1 MKQMNTLYVQ
11 MFVSFQMSYGR
22 KPLTGGMRRDT
33 YFSSLMQILLHNVK
47 TGVRRDYLED
57 VLLGDRDIE
66 NRHQALHTIIYK
78 AKRKLRDM
86 GLPDVNYIA
95 LEKGVYHWTPLIP
108 VEEDAAVFEEY
119 YMRASEAWDEEERLS
134 LYQRACYTYK
144 GEFLSTYA
152 GVLWAG
158 AEARRYREMF
168 ADCVCKAASI
178 LRKRQN
184 WEELE
189 KLGTYVM
196 KTDPFADWEVLA
208 MEALIESGR
217 YEEARQLYAD
227 TADSYLTER
236 GIHPTKKMMKM
247 MEDLGRKMKYS
258 YEVLDQIQNNLMEEL
273 GDVQGGYE
281 CSYPIFRGIYQ
292 VVNRMMER
300 GGQSV
305 YLMLCTLVDGKGKPM
320 KEGKR
325 QEELSLRLGDA
336 IQKSVRHGDIINQYG
351 KGQFLVLLINTTREN
366 CRIIEQRINQRFVAE
381 GQRTGVRYHVNSVIC
396 QTPICEKEHFSL
408 NG

>member
-1 MKQMNTLYVQ
+1 MKQLDTLYVQ
-11 MFVSFQMSYGR
+11 MFVSFQMSYGS

-33 YFSSLMQILLHNVK
+33 YFSSLMQILLHNAR
-47 TGVRRDYLED
+47 TGVSRDYLED

-66 NRHQALHTIIYK
+66 NRHQALQTIIYK
-78 AKRKLRDM
+78 AKRKLKNM

-95 LEKGVYHWTPLIP
+95 LEKGIYHWTPLIP

-119 YMRASEAWDEEERLS
+119 YMQASEAWDEEERLS
-134 LYQRACYTYK
+134 LYQCACYKYK

-168 ADCVCKAASI
+168 ANCVCQAASI
-178 LRKRQN
+178 LRKRQD
-184 WEELE
+184 WEDLE

-196 KTDPFADWEVLA
+196 KTDPFADWEVLT
-208 MEALIESGR
+208 MEALIQSGR

-236 GIHPTKKMMKM
+236 GIYPAEKTMKM

-258 YEVLDQIQNNLMEEL
+258 YEVLDQIQNNLMEEPE
-273 GDVQGGYE
+273 DIQGGYE
-281 CSYPIFRGIYQ
+281 CSYPIFRGVYQ
-292 VVNRMMER
+292 VINRMMER

-305 YLMLCTLVDGKGKPM
+305 YLMLCTLVDGKGNPM

-325 QEELSLRLGDA
+325 QEELSLRLKDA

-366 CRIIEQRINQRFVAE
+366 CGIIERRINQRFVAE

-396 QTPICEKEHFSL
+396 QT
-408 NG
+408 